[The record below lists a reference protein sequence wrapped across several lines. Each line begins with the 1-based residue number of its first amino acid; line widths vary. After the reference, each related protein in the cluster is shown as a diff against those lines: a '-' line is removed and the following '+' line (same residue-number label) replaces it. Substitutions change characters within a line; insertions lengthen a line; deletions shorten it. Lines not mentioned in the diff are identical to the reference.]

1 MNLIIKESEKD
12 FYWIDEDSNTIFSP
26 IFDDEEKA
34 YHWFGEIM
42 SFCVNYHKELLE
54 EIGK

>member
-1 MNLIIKESEKD
+1 MNLIIEESEKD

-26 IFDDEEKA
+26 IFDDEESA

-42 SFCVNYHKELLE
+42 SFV
-54 EIGK
+54 